1 MLLLG
6 SNLVDCPV
14 LSLHVGG
21 EIARVTEPIIDPE
34 NLKIIAFRVVGP
46 LTEKETGNILMT
58 DDVRE
63 FSSIGMIV
71 DSGDSFVNAGE
82 IVRLDKVLEF
92 DFDVVGLKV
101 VTKKGTK
108 LGKVINYMINPGN
121 FEIQQIVVQRP
132 FFKALNDPELWIGR
146 SEIVEINDYEIVVK
160 DEEAKIKQ
168 KIAKDFTPDFVN
180 PFKKQTVAPAH
191 TKNLDEAD
199 TE

>member
-14 LSLHVGG
+14 LSLHMGG

-34 NLKIIAFRVVGP
+34 NLKIIAFRVAGP
-46 LTEKETGNILMT
+46 LTGSETGNILMT

-63 FSSIGMIV
+63 FSNIGMIV
-71 DSGDSFVNAGE
+71 DSGDNFVNAGE

-108 LGKVINYMINPGN
+108 LGKVVNYMVNPEN

-146 SEIVEINDYEIVVK
+146 SEIVEINDDEIVVK
-160 DEEAKIKQ
+160 DEEVKIKQ
-168 KIAKDFTPDFVN
+168 KIAQDFTPDFVN
-180 PFKKQTVAPAH
+180 PFRKQTAAPAH